1 MRSIRRVAASG
12 RSVVCTIHQPS
23 FPIFSGFFDS
33 LLLLR
38 SGGQTVYF
46 GQLGEKCKN
55 LIDFFESAP
64 DVSHFLLTFT

>member
-23 FPIFSGFFDS
+23 FPIFSGFDA

-38 SGGQTVYF
+38 WGGQTVFFGPLGDNCENLVEYF
-46 GQLGEKCKN
+46 EH
-55 LIDFFESAP
+55 AP
-64 DVSHFLLTFT
+64 GVRTRPPLYHA